1 MNSQWRAVRFNGEFR
16 DYQQRILDY
25 ADHYFAD
32 GHVHI
37 VAPPPGSGK
46 TILGLELIRRRGEAA
61 LVLSP
66 TIAIADQWIDR
77 FNTDFQTN
85 DTASIPTSSDLHHL
99 KTLTSVT
106 YQALHAAVNGTEP
119 KSSQQPEPARR
130 KALADLVNAISHSG
144 IRTICL
150 DEAHHLRREWQKVLE
165 TFVQALRTDPRT
177 ANNVM
182 IIALTATPPYGA
194 KPAEW
199 ERYISLCDEI
209 DEEIAIPELVKQGNL
224 CPHQDFVMLNY
235 PTPAETAVI
244 KRYRLKVGKAI
255 RAIIEGDLFERI
267 ITAAGIDIT
276 GRQPQVP
283 PSVYDYP
290 NEYRALMILMSKRRD
305 MTVPKRLRRL
315 VTVKRALPEYRV
327 QYAQQALQ
335 FVIHTGLW
343 VMPLRLLNA
352 DFRS

>member
-1 MNSQWRAVRFNGEFR
+1 M
-16 DYQQRILDY
+16 
-25 ADHYFAD
+25 
-32 GHVHI
+32 
-37 VAPPPGSGK
+37 
-46 TILGLELIRRRGEAA
+46 
-61 LVLSP
+61 
-66 TIAIADQWIDR
+66 
-77 FNTDFQTN
+77 
-85 DTASIPTSSDLHHL
+85 
-99 KTLTSVT
+99 
-106 YQALHAAVNGTEP
+106 
-119 KSSQQPEPARR
+119 
-130 KALADLVNAISHSG
+130 
-144 IRTICL
+144 
-150 DEAHHLRREWQKVLE
+150 
-165 TFVQALRTDPRT
+165 
-177 ANNVM
+177 
-182 IIALTATPPYGA
+182 
-194 KPAEW
+194 
-199 ERYISLCDEI
+199 
-209 DEEIAIPELVKQGNL
+209 
-224 CPHQDFVMLNY
+224 
-235 PTPAETAVI
+235 I